1 MNKILQNDQSIKI
14 PRMILTNEI
23 SFLYVDKNE
32 KKNKFTSSDE
42 IDVGKSVL
50 ALSENVFP

>member
-1 MNKILQNDQSIKI
+1 
-14 PRMILTNEI
+14 MILTNEI